1 MFFEFQMLT
10 LSGFSSPSS
19 RAKGKSS
26 NADRRSRWLLLAKPA
41 LGVAFAVGLMTAGQA
56 HAAPNNVFITEVAPW
71 SSSNSP
77 VAADWFE
84 LTNVGTN
91 PVDIT
96 GWKFD
101 DSSNSFAS
109 AVILS
114 GITSIG
120 AGESVI
126 FIEGATVNSQ
136 FRPTWFGANPPTNL
150 QIGNYTGSG
159 VALSTSGDAV
169 NIYNS
174 SGSLQA
180 NVVFGASPSGPFATF
195 DNSALLNS
203 ATISLLSAVGVNG
216 AFIAVNSSSEIG
228 SPGRINAPT
237 TPAAAAPGP
246 LPLLGASAAFVC
258 SRRLRARLR
267 AR

>member
-1 MFFEFQMLT
+1 
-10 LSGFSSPSS
+10 
-19 RAKGKSS
+19 
-26 NADRRSRWLLLAKPA
+26 
-41 LGVAFAVGLMTAGQA
+41 MTAGQA
-56 HAAPNNVFITEVAPW
+56 HAATNSVFITEVAPW
-71 SSSNSP
+71 SSSSSP

-101 DSSNSFAS
+101 DNSNSFAT

-136 FRPTWFGANPPTNL
+136 FRPTWFGANPPANL
-150 QIGNYTGSG
+150 QIGNYTPSG
-159 VALSTSGDAV
+159 VGLSTSGDAV

-180 NVVFGASPSGPFATF
+180 NVVFGGSPAGPFATF

-246 LPLLGASAAFVC
+246 LPLLGASAAFVY